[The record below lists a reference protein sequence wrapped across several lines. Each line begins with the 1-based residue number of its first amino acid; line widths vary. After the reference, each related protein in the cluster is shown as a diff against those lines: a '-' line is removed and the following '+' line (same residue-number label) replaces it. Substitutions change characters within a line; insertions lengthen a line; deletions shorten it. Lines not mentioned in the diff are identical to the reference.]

1 MDLTSGLRRFV
12 RAAVG
17 MSPDDGM
24 AVDRLALYRAQVK
37 ACASDGS
44 TVDVAPEDTRLD
56 AMQGIPVRVGI
67 PGAVAII
74 AAGAIVLVG
83 WEKGD
88 SALPY
93 AVPSWE
99 AGATVT
105 KLILNG
111 STVIAGAEAGAQFV
125 ALANLVKAQ
134 LDSIQAALLAHTHAG
149 VTVGAG
155 STGPSNSTY
164 AAGAVAAA
172 QVKAK

>member
-1 MDLTSGLRRFV
+1 
-12 RAAVG
+12 

-44 TVDVAPEDTRLD
+44 TVDVAPEDARLD

-67 PGAVAII
+67 PGAVAIMS
-74 AAGAIVLVG
+74 AGAIVLVG

-99 AGATVT
+99 AGASVT

-111 STVIAGAEAGAQFV
+111 STVIAGAETGAQFV
-125 ALANLVKAQ
+125 ALANLVTQNFNTLKAAISGAAVVPN
-134 LDSIQAALLAHTHAG
+134 DGGAALKANILAAL
-149 VTVGAG
+149 AAW
-155 STGPSNSTY
+155 PSS
-164 AAGAVAAA
+164 VAAS